1 MNDARVN
8 RFLQWI
14 ASLTEYKRKKETVC
28 LTFACM
34 TVGYLGLNAHDQQAC
49 DLRGGTGGI
58 SGKQKEDEDELV
70 SLK

>member
-1 MNDARVN
+1 M
-8 RFLQWI
+8 
-14 ASLTEYKRKKETVC
+14 C

-34 TVGYLGLNAHDQQAC
+34 TVVYLGLNAHDQQAC